1 METIRFG
8 RTGLEVS
15 RVAFGG
21 IPIQRLTR
29 KEGIELVRSTLEE
42 GVTFID
48 TAHGYGHSEELVGE
62 ALRGRPREKVVL
74 ASKSP
79 ASDRAGFLSDLKE
92 SLRRLKTDYI
102 DIFQHHN
109 VSSQEK
115 MHQVLGPGGAFEGMR
130 EAISEGKVRFPAF
143 SSHILSVAGQMIRTD
158 CFDVVQVPFNFID
171 CQALDEVIPLAR
183 KHRMGIIAMKPL
195 GGGLL
200 DNARLCFRYLSQF
213 PDLVPDPGIERIE
226 ELREILAVIKENGP
240 LTEEE
245 GEAIERYRRML
256 GKTWCHRCDYCQPC
270 PEGVPISM
278 VLAAGSFAR
287 RMPFDAA
294 VRFVGEPFKK
304 AESCTECRTCVERC
318 PYRLD
323 IPDLLKQRRVSWD
336 SFLQERI
343 WPQASTGTRSRAS

>member
-8 RTGLEVS
+8 RTGLQVS
-15 RVAFGG
+15 RIAFGG

-29 KEGIELVRSTLEE
+29 AEGVGLVRSTLEE
-42 GVTFID
+42 GVTFLD
-48 TAHGYGHSEELVGE
+48 TAHGYGQSEECIGE
-62 ALRGRPREKVVL
+62 ALQGRSRGKFVL

-79 ASDRAGFLSDLKE
+79 SLDKAGFLSDLEE
-92 SLRRLKTDYI
+92 SLKRLKTDYI

-109 VSSQEK
+109 ISSQEK
-115 MHQVLGPGGAFEGMR
+115 MEQVLGPGGAFEGMS

-143 SSHILSVAGQMIRTD
+143 SSHILSVAAQMIKTD
-158 CFDVVQVPFNFID
+158 RFDVVQIPFNFID

-183 KHRMGIIAMKPL
+183 ERRMGIIAMKPL

-200 DNARLCFRYLSQF
+200 DNAHLCFRYLSQF
-213 PDLVPDPGIERIE
+213 PDLLPDPGIERIE
-226 ELREILAVIKENGP
+226 ELREILAVMREKGP

-245 GEAIERYRRML
+245 NDAIERYRGAL

-318 PYRLD
+318 PYGLD
-323 IPDLLKQRRVSWD
+323 IPGLLKQRRVSWER
-336 SFLQERI
+336 FLHERV
-343 WPQASTGTRSRAS
+343 WA